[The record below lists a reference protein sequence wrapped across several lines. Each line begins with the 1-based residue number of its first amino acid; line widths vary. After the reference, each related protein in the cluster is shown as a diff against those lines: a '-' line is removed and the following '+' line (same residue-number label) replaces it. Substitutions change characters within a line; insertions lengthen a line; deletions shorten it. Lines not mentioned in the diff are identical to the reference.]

1 VVPGGLARLGWHTGV
16 GPFVRLHEGPWR
28 GAREVKMR
36 VLEGE
41 QMMVRIFLGEDDR
54 WHGQLLHV
62 ALLERFRKEGIA
74 GATVFRGVSGFGAR
88 SIVHSTHLL
97 RMSEDLP
104 LLVEVVDTAEHIERM
119 LPIIDAMVSEG
130 LVTVEKVRVI
140 KYAPGAPPASSA

>member
-1 VVPGGLARLGWHTGV
+1 
-16 GPFVRLHEGPWR
+16 
-28 GAREVKMR
+28 MR
-36 VLEGE
+36 VLDGE
-41 QMMVRIFLGEDDR
+41 QMMVRVFLGEDDR
-54 WHGQLLHV
+54 WHGQFLHV

-74 GATVFRGVSGFGAR
+74 GATVFRGISGFGAR

-104 LLVEVVDTAEHIERM
+104 LVVEVVDTPEHIERM

-140 KYAPGAPPASSA
+140 KYAAGSAPSSSP

>member
-1 VVPGGLARLGWHTGV
+1 
-16 GPFVRLHEGPWR
+16 
-28 GAREVKMR
+28 MR
-36 VLEGE
+36 VLDGE
-41 QMMVRIFLGEDDR
+41 QMMVRVFLGEDDR
-54 WHGQLLHV
+54 WRGQFLHV

-74 GATVFRGVSGFGAR
+74 GATVFRGISGFGAR

-104 LLVEVVDTAEHIERM
+104 LVVEVVDSPEHIERM

-140 KYAPGAPPASSA
+140 KYAAGPTPASAL

>member
-1 VVPGGLARLGWHTGV
+1 
-16 GPFVRLHEGPWR
+16 
-28 GAREVKMR
+28 MR

-41 QMMVRIFLGEDDR
+41 QMMVRIFVGEDDR
-54 WHGQLLHV
+54 WEGQLLHV

-74 GATVFRGVSGFGAR
+74 GATVFRGISGYGAH

-104 LLVEVVDTAEHIERM
+104 LVVEVVDTPEHIERV
-119 LPIIDAMVSEG
+119 LPIVETMVSEG

-140 KYAPGAPPASSA
+140 KYAPGKQP

>member
-1 VVPGGLARLGWHTGV
+1 
-16 GPFVRLHEGPWR
+16 
-28 GAREVKMR
+28 MR

-88 SIVHSTHLL
+88 SVVHSTHLL

-104 LLVEVVDTAEHIERM
+104 LVVEVVDTPQHIERM

-140 KYAPGAPPASSA
+140 KYAPGPPAATNV

>member
-1 VVPGGLARLGWHTGV
+1 
-16 GPFVRLHEGPWR
+16 
-28 GAREVKMR
+28 MR
-36 VLEGE
+36 VLDGE
-41 QMMVRIFLGEDDR
+41 QMMVRVFLGEDDR
-54 WHGQLLHV
+54 WHGQFLHV

-74 GATVFRGVSGFGAR
+74 GATVFRGVSGYGAR

-104 LLVEVVDTAEHIERM
+104 LVVEVVDTPEHIERM

-140 KYAPGAPPASSA
+140 KYAAGPPLSSAP